1 MVTCPECGSGS
12 VVVAATGLRD
22 AMCAACGAT
31 FEPAPPPR
39 ESGAEATNS
48 EVGERVVADL
58 VARHRGKVTEWRILP
73 DGVMEVQ
80 VSLPRELP
88 VENPLASD
96 HVLIAADLGVKMLRS
111 AAEVRRQRVESKRLL
126 ASALALVELQH
137 QLLADA
143 GLLAAG
149 LRARQPFLAA
159 L

>member
-22 AMCAACGAT
+22 AMCATCGAT
-31 FEPAPPPR
+31 FEPAPPGD
-39 ESGAEATNS
+39 SGTGASNS
-48 EVGERVVADL
+48 EVAEAVLADL
-58 VARHRGKVTEWRILP
+58 VARHRGKVTQWRILP

-88 VENPLASD
+88 AESSTASP
-96 HVLIAADLGVKMLRS
+96 HVLIAADLGVRMLHS
-111 AAEVRRQRVESKRLL
+111 AAEVRRQRLETKRLL
-126 ASALALVELQH
+126 ASALALMERQH

-143 GLLAAG
+143 GSLAAG

-159 L
+159 P